1 MKSMILLEES
11 IRKTS
16 MIMKFRI
23 RQKNERYMLS
33 ITEDRRLDIWKIT
46 LNIHQESKKIT

>member
-11 IRKTS
+11 IWKTS

-23 RQKNERYMLS
+23 RKNERYMLS